1 MGCVCETRG
10 PGQHLQGGRRE
21 LVVIDGGGLGLRF
34 VVLEWGQCTSGCRA
48 ASVVQDVCV
57 ELGLAPLVVAMG
69 VVLVIGPRIPGGAL
83 VEKKDEK

>member
-1 MGCVCETRG
+1 VGCVCETRG
-10 PGQHLQGGRRE
+10 PGQHLQGGQRE
-21 LVVIDGGGLGLRF
+21 LVVIDDGGLGLRF
-34 VVLEWGQCTSGCRA
+34 GVLECTSGCRA

-57 ELGLAPLVVAMG
+57 ELGLAPLVVAIG

>member
-10 PGQHLQGGRRE
+10 PGQHLQRGRRE
-21 LVVIDGGGLGLRF
+21 LAGIDGGGLGLRF
-34 VVLEWGQCTSGCRA
+34 GVLECTSEGRA

-57 ELGLAPLVVAMG
+57 ELRLAPLVVTIG

-83 VEKKDEK
+83 VEKKDEKYKQ